1 MTVAYKEKIVQAFRD
16 NAIRSVLLI
25 DDEYYPYEKLVR
37 SHLSLSEKIDQLKS
51 IEEYESEVYKE
62 KMQELF
68 CLNSDLKRSQIAK
81 DFVDFFHD
89 SKRICD
95 VESNTDSLDEERIRK
110 SDLIILDYYLKET
123 SQENRAESSLN
134 LIYEL
139 SNNKHMNIVVIYT
152 GEDLSQVWLE
162 IASTLRGSKDMSQ
175 IHIENSRSMD
185 KWNENQED
193 WLGAWDNFVTE
204 DMKSNFLLDNHKIGE
219 ITSSFRRF
227 CSDSDIEPVF
237 KDHVLPLLESSIN
250 VLNRNHKEFKDIH
263 IHGERAVWLQAGN
276 VFIALCSKRERE
288 TPEEVWNC
296 VENALCSWYPSF
308 YRVVTSEL
316 QNQIE
321 DANLSM
327 EKSISYSEKD
337 QMAFLWGILQSED
350 RNKERVTRELLGN
363 IVNEALE
370 GILYNSSFAADVVE
384 IAQAISDPVIPY
396 VERNDDIPGPH
407 KVFQRKILNTSALN
421 VNNETL
427 KPEDLYLIAHA
438 YNEKLSTTKHF
449 HKYVTTGSI
458 LKDSASNWYVCV
470 TPSCNTVP
478 NQNTD
483 PGISALKPHR
493 ALTLARLIR
502 ISDIKVAL
510 HNAHHSSYI
519 YITSSDN
526 KKLAFSVLNLE
537 TKLPEL
543 IKVVIKN
550 HDDETW
556 CDDDGNDY
564 KDMITF
570 ETGMNDDDL
579 LEVKQCNEKIY
590 PISLL
595 KPAYAA
601 RYQNIQSHYEGRIGV
616 DFITLDLSEPMQP
629 VNQLNKEII
638 LDDY

>member
-1 MTVAYKEKIVQAFRD
+1 MTVAYKQKIVQTFRD
-16 NAIRSVLLI
+16 KAIRSVLLI
-25 DDEYYPYEKLVR
+25 DDDYYPYEKLVR

-51 IEEYESEVYKE
+51 IQEYESEACKE
-62 KMQELF
+62 TMQELF

-81 DFVDFFHD
+81 DFVDFFHE

-95 VESNTDSLDEERIRK
+95 VESDTDNLDEERIRK

-123 SQENRAESSLN
+123 GRENRAESSLN

-139 SNNKHMNIVVIYT
+139 SNNKHMNIVVVYT

-162 IASTLRGSKDMSQ
+162 IAATLRGSKDMSK
-175 IHIENSRSMD
+175 IHIDDSRSMD
-185 KWNENQED
+185 KWDENKED
-193 WLGAWDNFVTE
+193 WLEAWDSFVTE
-204 DMKSNFLLDNHKIGE
+204 DMKSNFLLDSYKIGE
-219 ITSSFRRF
+219 ITSSFRNF
-227 CSDSDIEPVF
+227 CLKSDIEPVF
-237 KDHVLPLLESSIN
+237 KHHVPPLLESSIN
-250 VLNRNHKEFKDIH
+250 VLNHNHKGFKDIH

-276 VFIALCSKRERE
+276 VFIALCSKREKE
-288 TPEEVWNC
+288 TPGEVWNC

-384 IAQAISDPVIPY
+384 IAQAISDPVIQY
-396 VERNDDIPGPH
+396 VERNDDIPDPH
-407 KVFQRKILNTSALN
+407 KVFQKEILNASARN
-421 VNNETL
+421 VNNATL
-427 KPEDLYLIAHA
+427 EPEDLYLIAHA

-458 LKDSASNWYVCV
+458 LKDSANNWYVCV
-470 TPSCNTVP
+470 TPSCNTIP
-478 NQNTD
+478 NQDTD
-483 PGISALKPHR
+483 PGISALRPHR
-493 ALTLARLIR
+493 ALTLVRLIR
-502 ISDIKVAL
+502 VSDIKVAL

-519 YITSSDN
+519 YITSSDD

-543 IKVVIKN
+543 VKVVIKN
-550 HDDETW
+550 HDNESW
-556 CDDDGNDY
+556 CNDDGSNY
-564 KDMITF
+564 KEMITF
-570 ETGMNDDDL
+570 RTDIDDAGS
-579 LEVKQCNEKIY
+579 LEVNQHNEKIY
-590 PISLL
+590 PIALL

-601 RYQNIQSHYEGRIGV
+601 RYQSIQSHYEGRIGV
-616 DFITLDLSEPMQP
+616 DFITLDLSESKGP
-629 VNQLNKEII
+629 VNQINKEIV
-638 LDDY
+638 LDNY